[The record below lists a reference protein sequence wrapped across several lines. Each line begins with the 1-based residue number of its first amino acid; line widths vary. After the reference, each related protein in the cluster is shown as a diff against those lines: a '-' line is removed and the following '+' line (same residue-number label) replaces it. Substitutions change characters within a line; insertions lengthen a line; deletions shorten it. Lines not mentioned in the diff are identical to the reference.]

1 MIHIVKQ
8 PENHWMMHWLE
19 GNNREIQSNT
29 INHYRKGQHLRV
41 LFFSAWEPVVINKK
55 FIENSL
61 CHGEIA
67 GINIEKVIT
76 INAEFS
82 QIFFTG

>member
-1 MIHIVKQ
+1 MIDIVKQ

-67 GINIEKVIT
+67 V
-76 INAEFS
+76 
-82 QIFFTG
+82 

>member
-1 MIHIVKQ
+1 
-8 PENHWMMHWLE
+8 MMHWLE

-41 LFFSAWEPVVINKK
+41 LFFSAWELVVINKK

-67 GINIEKVIT
+67 V
-76 INAEFS
+76 
-82 QIFFTG
+82 